1 MILLLSGKISQQ
13 MAAKSAIL
21 SFLVFLT
28 VFSGFAQKVE
38 RVVSLAPSVTEI
50 LYGIGAED
58 KLVGCTSFCIVAQK
72 DDITQVGSAVD
83 VNVEALFAL
92 KPDLVLAM
100 KLTKAQD
107 IAAMEKLGIRVEVM
121 ESPRN
126 FNEICEQTLH
136 IANLVGALK
145 SAQKVVSKARKRVAE
160 ITELAQ
166 KSPHNKI
173 FFQLGANPVFT
184 VLDHTFMSD
193 FITLCNGTNI
203 AVGLTKGTITRES
216 VLVQNPDVIIIA
228 TMGGFGAEEMKVWEK
243 FEQINAVKNNRVF
256 LIDSETSCS
265 PTPANFVS
273 ALEDVYRFVSE

>member
-1 MILLLSGKISQQ
+1 MT
-13 MAAKSAIL
+13 AKRVVL

-28 VFSGFAQKVE
+28 AFSGFAQSAR

-50 LYGIGAED
+50 LYEIGAKD
-58 KLVGCTSFCIVAQK
+58 KLVGCTSFCIVAQS
-72 DDITQVGSAVD
+72 DDIPQVGNAVD

-100 KLTKAQD
+100 QLTKTQD
-107 IAAMEKLGIRVEVM
+107 IAAMEKLGIKVEVM
-121 ESPRN
+121 ESPKN
-126 FNEICEQTLH
+126 FKEICEQTLH
-136 IANLVGALK
+136 IAKLVGAQEG
-145 SAQKVVSKARKRVAE
+145 AQKVVSKARRRVAE

-166 KSPHNKI
+166 KCPHYKI

-203 AVGLTKGTITRES
+203 AAGLTKGTITRES

-228 TMGGFGAEEMKVWEK
+228 TMGGFGAEEVKVWKE
-243 FEQINAVKNNRVF
+243 FEQINAVKNDKVY

>member
-1 MILLLSGKISQQ
+1 MT
-13 MAAKSAIL
+13 AKRAIL

-50 LYGIGAED
+50 LYEIGAED

-100 KLTKAQD
+100 KLTKTQD
-107 IAAMEKLGIRVEVM
+107 IAAMEKLGIQVEVM

-126 FNEICEQTLH
+126 FNEICKQTLH
-136 IANLVGALK
+136 IAKLVGAQEG
-145 SAQKVVSKARKRVAE
+145 AQKVVSKARRRVAE

-203 AVGLTKGTITRES
+203 AAGLTKGTITRES
-216 VLVQNPDVIIIA
+216 VLVQNPDVILIA

-243 FEQINAVKNNRVF
+243 FEQISAVKNDKVF

>member
-1 MILLLSGKISQQ
+1 MT
-13 MAAKSAIL
+13 AKRAIL

-28 VFSGFAQKVE
+28 GFSVFAQKVQ
-38 RVVSLAPSVTEI
+38 RVVSLAPSVTQI
-50 LYGIGAED
+50 LYQIGAED
-58 KLVGCTSFCIVAQK
+58 KLVGCTSFCFVAQK
-72 DDITQVGSAVD
+72 DDVPQVGSAVD
-83 VNVEALFAL
+83 VNVETLFAL

-100 KLTKAQD
+100 KLTKSQD
-107 IAAMEKLGIRVEVM
+107 IEAIEKLGLKVEVM
-121 ESPRN
+121 ETPKN

-136 IANLVGALK
+136 IGQLVGAQEK
-145 SAQKVVSKARKRVAE
+145 AQSEVAKARKRVAE
-160 ITELAQ
+160 ITDLAQ
-166 KSPHNKI
+166 ENSHNKI

-193 FITLCNGTNI
+193 FITFCNGINI
-203 AVGLTKGTITRES
+203 AAGLTKGTITRES

-228 TMGGFGAEEMKVWEK
+228 TMGGFGAEEMQVWEK
-243 FEQINAVKNNRVF
+243 FEQINAVKNNKVF